1 MTIAAAYLTSEG
13 VVLGADSTITI
24 GNGVQMMN
32 HNQKVFEI
40 GKDSTFGLCTFGA
53 GVIGGTSHRTIAAL
67 LGDWVGSSQTAP
79 TTEQVAGELA
89 AMVQRLAP
97 NSPDFSVGYYVGG
110 CDPATRD
117 PQCFHVAIGFDPQA
131 SALATSISQ
140 LGIGAHFA
148 GQPRFFTR
156 LFMGID
162 HELQQHLRVVLGPMI
177 DPVDPAQGA
186 AQFDSVLQAL
196 LPNYVAQGFTDLPI
210 RDAIDYLHSILHV
223 TIKAMKF
230 KFGTPVCGGLV
241 ELGVI
246 TTDRKFR
253 WVLHKGFDSAIHDH
267 LHLRPWNR

>member
-1 MTIAAAYLTSEG
+1 LTIAAAYLTSEG

-40 GKDSTFGLCTFGA
+40 GQDSTFGLCTFGA
-53 GVIGGTSHRTIAAL
+53 GLIGATSHRTIAAL
-67 LGDWVGSSQTAP
+67 LGDWVRAQATAP
-79 TTEQVAGELA
+79 DTLSVANELA
-89 AMVQRLAP
+89 AMALRMAP
-97 NSPDFSVGYYVGG
+97 VTPDFGVGYYVGG
-110 CDPATRD
+110 CDPMTRE
-117 PQCFHVAIGFDPQA
+117 PKCFRVAIGFDPQA
-131 SALATSISQ
+131 GALTQ
-140 LGIGAHFA
+140 VVTPLQRGANFS
-148 GQPRFFTR
+148 GQPKFFTR

-162 HELQQHLRVVLGPMI
+162 NELQQQLRTILGQMI
-177 DPVDPAQGA
+177 NAADPKAGEG
-186 AQFDSVLQAL
+186 QFDSVINAL
-196 LPNYVAQGFTDLPI
+196 LPHFVAQGFTDLPV

-241 ELGVI
+241 EIAVI

-267 LHLRPWNR
+267 LNLRPWTR